1 MQSDLNLVNAT
12 EGGAFIEGFD
22 HMSLKSFSESRS
34 LHDISADKKVEFN
47 NISPISD
54 ADVQNY
60 FRKTRCTLDSMLD
73 ITSLVIRLD
82 TQKEKT
88 RGLQKKIQKTIKRF
102 QSLNDTTS
110 LVQLAMQDR
119 ISQVIGT
126 SEKGQNIG
134 TFAQFFEQVKKV
146 ATELRMAI
154 RNSR

>member
-1 MQSDLNLVNAT
+1 
-12 EGGAFIEGFD
+12 
-22 HMSLKSFSESRS
+22 
-34 LHDISADKKVEFN
+34 
-47 NISPISD
+47 
-54 ADVQNY
+54 
-60 FRKTRCTLDSMLD
+60 MLD